1 MTFSYHL
8 TGCPLDSFQEA
19 IPKNFNIVFMANDL
33 LNKNLNIAS
42 TEMACKSVL
51 RVHYHH
57 NHFLRL

>member
-8 TGCPLDSFQEA
+8 TGCPPESFQKA
-19 IPKNFNIVFMANDL
+19 VPKHFKKVFMANDL

-42 TEMACKSVL
+42 PEMACKSVL